1 MVPPSDTIDLRW
13 NFPLENG
20 KSAGLGRE
28 KYIRRK
34 VLCKREG
41 ELCGWRHGVYR
52 SGETEK

>member
-52 SGETEK
+52 SGER